1 MMNANKKPE
10 LRVVA
15 QTPRQH
21 FKTITQRHND
31 DITDLLR
38 LQALSKRPA

>member
-1 MMNANKKPE
+1 MMNANKK
-10 LRVVA
+10 LKIRAVA

-21 FKTITQRHND
+21 FKAKTARPDD

-38 LQALSKRPA
+38 LQALAKRPV